1 MLTTTTRT
9 TAIRTGVDGNTAWT
23 LVADGSGGTWTV
35 FADGSRT
42 RWVPETDSVAL

>member
-9 TAIRTGVDGNTAWT
+9 AAVRTGLDSNTAWT
-23 LVADGSGGTWTV
+23 LVADGGGGTWTV

-42 RWVPETDSVAL
+42 RWVPQGESVEP